1 MSIYVIY
8 RICIW
13 LPVIV
18 PAILIVVVNA
28 LGIRQAGGL
37 AGELLAYSLIW
48 GGLPYA
54 ALAVWATKWVSGR
67 PEADI
72 RRLMFRAPLLMVAL
86 FVPAALV
93 LGLLAGA
100 PVQFAALAAL
110 GSIVILLL
118 GYGYVLLTV
127 MVRFALGPAGGSQQV
142 RA

>member
-18 PAILIVVVNA
+18 PAMLIVVVNA

-37 AGELLAYSLIW
+37 VGELLAYSLIW
-48 GGLPYA
+48 GGIPYA
-54 ALAVWATKWVSGR
+54 ALAVWATKWVRGR
-67 PEADI
+67 PEPEI
-72 RRLMFRAPLLMVAL
+72 RRMMFRAPLLMVAL

-118 GYGYVLLTV
+118 GYGYVLFTV
-127 MVRFALGPAGGSQQV
+127 MVRFALGPAGGSREV